1 MSKYQTIGSQALA
14 TNTHFNT
21 SLDSNVTI
29 SLDSPAS
36 EAMHGFH
43 QVPPQLIDSSTGLND
58 ALLIMEQTHMRIS
71 FVVDSHNN
79 MLGIISK
86 ARLSSS
92 YVLKI
97 SAKTGISRADMTVVD
112 VMIPLSSLSSVN
124 ELAVRSARVGDIVK
138 SMEMGGHEHLLVVSQ
153 APERICG
160 YFDLID
166 ISRMVGYQLNQVKS
180 ANSFSEIVDSLW
192 HHAEI

>member
-14 TNTHFNT
+14 KNTHFNT
-21 SLDSNVTI
+21 SLDSDIVI

-43 QVPPQLIDSSTGLND
+43 QVPPQLIDSNTGLDD
-58 ALLIMEQTHMRIS
+58 AMLIMKQTHMRIS
-71 FVVDSHNN
+71 FVVDSYNN
-79 MLGIISK
+79 MLGLISK
-86 ARLSSS
+86 ARLASS

-97 SAKTGISRADMTVVD
+97 SARKGIHRADMTVAD
-112 VMIPLSSLSSVN
+112 IMIPLSALSSVN
-124 ELAVRSARVGDIVK
+124 ELALHTARVGDIVK
-138 SMEMGGHEHLLVVSQ
+138 SMETSGQEHLLVVSQ
-153 APERICG
+153 TPERICG

-166 ISRMVGYQLNQVKS
+166 ISRMIGYQLNQVKS